1 MYFPNDIH
9 TVWIEANEEE
19 EEEEEEND
27 DDMYEDDD
35 DVELEDFS

>member
-9 TVWIEANEEE
+9 IVLIEANEEE
-19 EEEEEEND
+19 EENDDIYD